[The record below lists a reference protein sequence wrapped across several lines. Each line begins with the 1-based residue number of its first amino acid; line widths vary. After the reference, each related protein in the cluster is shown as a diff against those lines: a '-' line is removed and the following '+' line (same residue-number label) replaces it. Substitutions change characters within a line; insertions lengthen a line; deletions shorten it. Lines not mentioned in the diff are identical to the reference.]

1 MKHFSAFILVLFIVF
16 AGTVQAQNS
25 SIKLVLFSQGFSFP
39 LGVEN
44 CGDSRLF
51 IVQKGG
57 QIIIADSN
65 ANRITTPFLDIK
77 GRVTSTGDETG
88 LLGLAFD
95 PNYKTNGL
103 FYVNYIDKSGNTQ
116 ISQFKVT
123 VNPNIADSNSEKKVL
138 AIPQPY
144 GNHVGGCIR
153 FGPGGFLYI
162 GMGDG
167 DGAAVGDPNNYAQN
181 PSLLLGKFLRIKPK
195 PNGTYVIPAGN
206 PFVDSVN
213 YRKEIWAIGL
223 RNPWRFSFDS
233 QTGALFIGDVG
244 EGSYEEVDLQVP
256 NSKGGQNYGWRCY
269 EGNHAYNTTGC
280 KPMSA
285 YVAPVYE
292 YTHSG
297 SPISDCA
304 ITGGFVYR
312 GKKYADLA
320 GKYFFTDFCS
330 GVIRTL
336 TFKGVKVDKEEVALN
351 SGIIYALTS
360 FGEDY
365 KHELY
370 VVSSAGGAIYR
381 IVSAAASNVAS
392 QENPVAMAV
401 YPNPAQ
407 KTFSVKYTTQKAEA
421 CVVSVYAS
429 NGRQVYSETKTSL
442 SGDNIWKI
450 TLPDYAKG
458 NCYVMVSSLS
468 GDVIRQNIVV
478 R

>member
-1 MKHFSAFILVLFIVF
+1 MKQLSSFILLLFVF
-16 AGTVQAQNS
+16 AGSLSAQTNTV
-25 SIKLVLFSQGFSFP
+25 KLVLFSGGYSFP
-39 LGVEN
+39 LGIEN
-44 CGDSRLF
+44 CGDNRLF

-57 QIIIADSN
+57 QIMIADSN
-65 ANRITTPFLDIK
+65 GTRLTTPFLDIK
-77 GRVTSTGDETG
+77 GRVNSAGDETG

-95 PNYKTNGL
+95 PNYKTNNL

-116 ISQFKVT
+116 ISQFKAT
-123 VNPNIADSNSEKKVL
+123 ANPNLADSNSEKKVL
-138 AIPQPY
+138 QIPQPY

-153 FGPGGFLYI
+153 FGPDGLLYI

-181 PSLLLGKFLRIKPK
+181 PSLLLGKMLRIKPK
-195 PNGTYVIPAGN
+195 PNGTYAIPANN
-206 PFVDSVN
+206 PFVDSAN

-244 EGSYEEVDLQVP
+244 EAVYEEVDLQTKIA
-256 NSKGGQNYGWRCY
+256 KGGQNFGWRCY
-269 EGNHAYNTTGC
+269 EGNHDYNTAGC

-297 SPISDCA
+297 SPVADCA

-312 GKKYADLA
+312 GKKYADLV

-336 TFKGVKVDKEEVALN
+336 TFKGTTVKKAEVALN
-351 SGIIYALTS
+351 SGIYYELTS
-360 FGEDY
+360 FGEDS

-370 VVSSAGGAIYR
+370 VANSAGGIIYR
-381 IVSAAASNVAS
+381 IASASAVNVTKQEAPVS
-392 QENPVAMAV
+392 MMV
-401 YPNPAQ
+401 YPNPAPQ
-407 KTFSVKYTTQKAEA
+407 AFSVKYTTSKAES
-421 CVVSVYAS
+421 CVVSVYSS
-429 NGRQVYSETKTSL
+429 NGKQVYSNSQTSVA
-442 SGDNIWKI
+442 GDNVWKVA
-450 TLPDYAKG
+450 LPSYVKG

-478 R
+478 K

>member
-16 AGTVQAQNS
+16 AGTVQAQNN
-25 SIKLVLFSQGFSFP
+25 SIKLVLYSQGFSFP

-57 QIIIADSN
+57 QIIIIDSN
-65 ANRITTPFLDIK
+65 ANRLTTPFLDIK
-77 GRVTSTGDETG
+77 GRVTSIGDETG

-181 PSLLLGKFLRIKPK
+181 PSLLLGKILRIKPK
-195 PNGTYVIPAGN
+195 PNGTYIIPAGN
-206 PFVDSVN
+206 PFIDSAN

-223 RNPWRFSFDS
+223 RNPWRFSFDAV
-233 QTGALFIGDVG
+233 TGYLFIGDVG
-244 EGSYEEVDLQVP
+244 EANWEEVNIQK
-256 NSKGGQNYGWRCY
+256 SKNIGGQNYGWRCY
-269 EGNHAYNTTGC
+269 EGNYAYNTAGC
-280 KPMSA
+280 NASSA
-285 YVAPVYE
+285 YTGPAYE
-292 YTHSG
+292 YTHAG
-297 SPISDCA
+297 SPVADCA

-312 GKKYADLA
+312 GKKYTDLY

-330 GVIRTL
+330 GIIRSL
-336 TFKGVKVDKEEVALN
+336 TFRGANVIEKDELISN
-351 SGIIYALTS
+351 IYYALTS

-370 VVSSAGGAIYR
+370 VVSSGGGAVYR
-381 IVSAAASNVAS
+381 VTSAVAVNVAA
-392 QENPVAMAV
+392 QESPVAMTV